1 MNRKEIQKDLINEF
15 KQINKNTFDT
25 RQTVDKNLDKF
36 KSYILIEVNSE
47 IYNKI
52 SSCIYA
58 NTLDVTMYLVSK
70 SNHSETDYLTIEEES
85 EKIEKRLLERFKGY
99 NVQLNSVEINN
110 DRDSLQYKINEYA
123 YNITITY
130 QKQIE
135 NDWE

>member
-36 KSYILIEVNSE
+36 KSYILVEVNSE

-70 SNHSETDYLTIEEES
+70 SNHSESDYLAIEEES
-85 EKIEKRLLERFKGY
+85 EKIEKRLLDKFRNY
-99 NVQLNSVEINN
+99 NVQLNSIEINN

-123 YNITITY
+123 YNLTITY

-135 NDWE
+135 NN

>member
-36 KSYILIEVNSE
+36 KSYILVEVNSE

-70 SNHSETDYLTIEEES
+70 SNHSESDYLAIEEES
-85 EKIEKRLLERFKGY
+85 EKIEKRLLNKFRNY

-135 NDWE
+135 ND